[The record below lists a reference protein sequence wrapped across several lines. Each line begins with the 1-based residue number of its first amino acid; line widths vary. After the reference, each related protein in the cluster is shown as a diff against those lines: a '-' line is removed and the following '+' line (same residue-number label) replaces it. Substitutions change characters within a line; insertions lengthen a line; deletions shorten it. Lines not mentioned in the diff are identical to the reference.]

1 MAARLNPS
9 ATPQLTACALLG
21 VFFAA
26 APLLSA
32 APAISQNKPE
42 FAGPET
48 CAGCHAAEHEE
59 WKDSRHAGAFG
70 EPFASYW
77 KAHGKSAECLG
88 CHTTGFDSTSG
99 QFAFEGVSCESCHG
113 PYREGH
119 PEAGAAMRLATDS
132 SACAGCHRQTF
143 LEWQLSK
150 HGQKGIRCFDC
161 HRVHQQGLRH
171 PSAEAQCG
179 ACHAEKL
186 QDFAHATHRASGLTC
201 ATCHLPEPKTT
212 GAGGTG
218 AASHTFLVG
227 AETCAACHE
236 ETVHKSQKM
245 QQLES
250 AVTRLSA
257 QPSAEELARLQGEV
271 RQLEFVADAQ
281 RAGRARMMLLAF
293 LMGAAFGGVLA
304 LLALGRSRKEDGP
317 S

>member
-1 MAARLNPS
+1 MSILFS
-9 ATPQLTACALLG
+9 ATSLLR
-21 VFFAA
+21 AE
-26 APLLSA
+26 
-32 APAISQNKPE
+32 PAVSQKRPE

-48 CAGCHAAEHEE
+48 CAGCHAAEYEE
-59 WKDSRHAGAFG
+59 WKHSRHAGAFG

-77 KAHGKSAECLG
+77 NAHGKSAECLG
-88 CHTTGFDSTSG
+88 CHTTGFDSPSG

-113 PYREGH
+113 PYHEGH
-119 PEAGAAMRLATDS
+119 PEAGVTMHLATDS
-132 SACAGCHRQTF
+132 SACATCHRQTF

-171 PSAEAQCG
+171 PSVEAQCG
-179 ACHAEKL
+179 ACHAERL
-186 QDFAHATHRASGLTC
+186 QDFAHATHHASGLTC

-212 GAGGTG
+212 GVGGTG

-250 AVTRLSA
+250 AVTRLST
-257 QPSAEELARLQGEV
+257 QPSAEELARLQEEV
-271 RQLEFVADAQ
+271 RQLEFVADVQ
-281 RAGRARMMLLAF
+281 RAGRARMIL
-293 LMGAAFGGVLA
+293 LA
-304 LLALGRSRKEDGP
+304 LLIGVAFGSLMVLISLGRSRKDGGP